1 VVSLKNEQGPGMGAA
16 ILAAV
21 GLGWFDSVQEAA
33 DTFTSFGKTYE
44 PIPENV
50 SQYREYYELYKKI
63 YLQTNELSHEL
74 LVLRRK

>member
-1 VVSLKNEQGPGMGAA
+1 MALQNEQGPGMGAA

-33 DTFTSFGKTYE
+33 NTFMSFGQTYE

-50 SQYREYYELYKKI
+50 AKYHEYYELYKQI
-63 YLQTNELSHEL
+63 YGRTAKLSHDL
-74 LVLRRK
+74 LALRRK